1 MSTVALPTTSA
12 GAAFRTEADLTRTA
26 ARSNRAS
33 FEELYR
39 RHSQTSWRLAQ
50 AVSPD
55 PTLAVD
61 AVAEGF
67 SQVLRGLRRR
77 RLSADAPFRAVLL
90 SEVYRAAMDLVRT
103 AKTSAP
109 TKTTSGSVE
118 SAAAPHGLPATGV
131 AFKSLPERWRA
142 AVWLTEVE
150 QLDRP
155 AVATILGVSVPVAA
169 QLVDRGRQGLLSRFA
184 QADVAEPDHL
194 GAALRP
200 LAAAVPAAMEGAA
213 IKRWKGSLTVAPS
226 GRLAPASE
234 WLAERAA
241 RPLGIACGGLV
252 ALGMVGLG
260 VLTVASSPT
269 SNGPAAAISVPPAS
283 AGAPVN
289 PSAPGGHN
297 NLLFGPGAGASG
309 FASHAIGGFGV
320 GTDALTTAGG
330 GLSIDPALTGAGSAG
345 SAASAVPTPVA
356 PTTGPPPPAGAVVP
370 SGGTTGG
377 PPPVPPGGVPH
388 PGPAPAPNQVL
399 DVPGVIAANQPANGG
414 LGLTVGPPN
423 APVVG
428 ATITPKCTGVQI
440 LNIQLGTCQNPPASP
455 PSLLGGVHN
464 LVGNLLK

>member
-26 ARSNRAS
+26 ARSDRAS

-55 PTLAVD
+55 PALAVD

-90 SEVYRAAMDLVRT
+90 GEVYRAAMDQVRT
-103 AKTSAP
+103 AKTAAP
-109 TKTTSGSVE
+109 TKATSGS
-118 SAAAPHGLPATGV
+118 AGTGGAPHAPPATGV

-169 QLVDRGRQGLLSRFA
+169 QLVDRGRKGLLSRFA

-213 IKRWKGSLTVAPS
+213 IKRWRGSLTVAPS

-289 PSAPGGHN
+289 PSAPGAHN

-309 FASHAIGGFGV
+309 FAGHAAGGFGF
-320 GTDALTTAGG
+320 GTDAMSTAAGG
-330 GLSIDPALTGAGSAG
+330 SSTGPALAGAGGVTSQ
-345 SAASAVPTPVA
+345 AASAVPAPGA
-356 PTTGPPPPAGAVVP
+356 PTTGPPPPPGAIVP
-370 SGGTTGG
+370 SGGSSGGPPGGG
-377 PPPVPPGGVPH
+377 PPPPAAPPASNP
-388 PGPAPAPNQVL
+388 VL
-399 DVPGVIAANQPANGG
+399 NVPGVIAVNQPPAGG
-414 LGLTVGPPN
+414 LGAAVGSPS
-423 APVVG
+423 APAAS

-455 PSLLGGVHN
+455 PSLLGGVNN

>member
-1 MSTVALPTTSA
+1 MSTVALPTASA
-12 GAAFRTEADLTRTA
+12 GATFRTEADLTRTA

-39 RHSQTSWRLAQ
+39 RHSQASWRLAQ

-67 SQVLRGLRRR
+67 SQVLRALRRR

-90 SEVYRAAMDLVRT
+90 SEVYRAAMDRVRS
-103 AKTSAP
+103 AKTSTP
-109 TKTTSGSVE
+109 TKTTSGSAE
-118 SAAAPHGLPATGV
+118 TAAAPHGRPATGV

-150 QLDRP
+150 QLDRA

-169 QLVDRGRQGLLSRFA
+169 QLVDRGRHGLLGRFA
-184 QADVAEPDHL
+184 QADIAEPDHL

-260 VLTVASSPT
+260 VLTMASSPT
-269 SNGPAAAISVPPAS
+269 SNGPAAAISVPAAS

-289 PSAPGGHN
+289 PSAPGGHS

-309 FASHAIGGFGV
+309 FASHAMGGFGV
-320 GTDALTTAGG
+320 GIDALTTAGG
-330 GLSIDPALTGAGSAG
+330 GSSIDPALTGAGSA
-345 SAASAVPTPVA
+345 ASAVPTPGA
-356 PTTGPPPPAGAVVP
+356 PTTGPPPPPGAIVP
-370 SGGTTGG
+370 SWGTTGG
-377 PPPVPPGGVPH
+377 PPPVLPGGGPH
-388 PGPAPAPNQVL
+388 PRPAPAPNPSVN
-399 DVPGVIAANQPANGG
+399 VPGVIAATQPANGG
-414 LGLTVGPPN
+414 LGLTVGSPN

-455 PSLLGGVHN
+455 PSLLGGVNN